1 MGKLV
6 MSEIQG
12 PQGPGRVR
20 RPAGRAA
27 VSPPVRV
34 RLAMTLA
41 AWLVAFAV
49 VMLLLAL
56 FGDLLAALP
65 MAGRAAVISGVLVTV
80 MVNLVMPRLAG
91 LVNRWAASGP
101 VTAPAGSATE
111 PSDREPV
118 HT

>member
-1 MGKLV
+1 MN
-6 MSEIQG
+6 
-12 PQGPGRVR
+12 
-20 RPAGRAA
+20 A
-27 VSPPVRV
+27 PVRV

-80 MVNLVMPRLAG
+80 MVNLVMPRLAA
-91 LVNRWAASGP
+91 LVNRWAAPGHP
-101 VTAPAGSATE
+101 ETAPAGSAAD

-118 HT
+118 HS

>member
-1 MGKLV
+1 MN
-6 MSEIQG
+6 
-12 PQGPGRVR
+12 
-20 RPAGRAA
+20 A
-27 VSPPVRV
+27 PVRV

-56 FGDLLAALP
+56 FGDMLAALP

-80 MVNLVMPRLAG
+80 MVNLVMPRLAA
-91 LVNRWAASGP
+91 LVDRWAAPGP
-101 VTAPAGSATE
+101 ETAPAGGATE

-118 HT
+118 HS